1 MSKIKSIKEHNIG
14 EYLIKYMTK
23 YKTRNF
29 CEYFENDKYIVKK
42 YSDALNDI
50 NRYANYLAREFPGEA
65 RRISLIGETTY
76 NWVICYLSI
85 ILSGHI
91 AVPIDNKLSNDLLNK
106 RLRFIEPTL
115 CICTEKRIN
124 SIKSDNVYEGRILT
138 FNDLDEKSHERLR
151 FKRTL
156 RKVLIT
162 DIAEILFTSGTHS
175 NPHGVMLTHESLLAN
190 IDFISRV
197 RAVKSYERIY
207 TFLPNNHV
215 FFLTSFLLTSLITG
229 AFIFLS
235 QNYFNY
241 QSDIKKFKPTTIFT
255 VPRVLINFKRLIQRQ
270 VKGANILETDI
281 SHVSSKIN
289 IEKIIKESRAC
300 LGGKLYRL
308 ASGGAP
314 LGGNIQAFFKNLNIN
329 LLNGYGMTECG
340 PIISAGLKPGKKSVG
355 IINDNCKLKIV
366 NNQIYVSGAIL
377 MKGYFKE
384 RDLTHYRIVDGWFET
399 GDLGFIKDN
408 ELYIT
413 GRKKN
418 LIVLSNG
425 ENVSPEL
432 LESLVLRHPLVNAC
446 MVVDEN
452 DHIVAKVW
460 PTICSMN
467 VNSEIESYV
476 GKINAKLPEF
486 EHIQSVKF
494 SNSDFPR
501 TSNGKLIR

>member
-1 MSKIKSIKEHNIG
+1 
-14 EYLIKYMTK
+14 
-23 YKTRNF
+23 
-29 CEYFENDKYIVKK
+29 
-42 YSDALNDI
+42 
-50 NRYANYLAREFPGEA
+50 
-65 RRISLIGETTY
+65 
-76 NWVICYLSI
+76 
-85 ILSGHI
+85 
-91 AVPIDNKLSNDLLNK
+91 
-106 RLRFIEPTL
+106 
-115 CICTEKRIN
+115 
-124 SIKSDNVYEGRILT
+124 
-138 FNDLDEKSHERLR
+138 
-151 FKRTL
+151 
-156 RKVLIT
+156 
-162 DIAEILFTSGTHS
+162 
-175 NPHGVMLTHESLLAN
+175 
-190 IDFISRV
+190 
-197 RAVKSYERIY
+197 
-207 TFLPNNHV
+207 
-215 FFLTSFLLTSLITG
+215 
-229 AFIFLS
+229 
-235 QNYFNY
+235 
-241 QSDIKKFKPTTIFT
+241 
-255 VPRVLINFKRLIQRQ
+255 
-270 VKGANILETDI
+270 
-281 SHVSSKIN
+281 
-289 IEKIIKESRAC
+289 
-300 LGGKLYRL
+300 
-308 ASGGAP
+308 
-314 LGGNIQAFFKNLNIN
+314 
-329 LLNGYGMTECG
+329 
-340 PIISAGLKPGKKSVG
+340 
-355 IINDNCKLKIV
+355 
-366 NNQIYVSGAIL
+366 